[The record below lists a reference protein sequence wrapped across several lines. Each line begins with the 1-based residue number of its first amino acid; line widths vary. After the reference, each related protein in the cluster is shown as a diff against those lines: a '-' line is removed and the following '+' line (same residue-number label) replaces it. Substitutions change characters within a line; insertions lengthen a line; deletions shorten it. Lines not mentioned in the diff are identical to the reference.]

1 MFFWRPGRRL
11 GLHVRVL
18 RLRSR
23 SVLGSALAA
32 QGLFP
37 AGAAFAA
44 GNFDGAV
51 AVPAVAGA
59 EYELARAGALPG
71 R

>member
-1 MFFWRPGRRL
+1 MFFGAPG
-11 GLHVRVL
+11 GAWACAHVRVL

-23 SVLGSALAA
+23 SALGPALAV
-32 QGLFP
+32 QGLLP
-37 AGAAFAA
+37 TGAALAA

-59 EYELARAGALPG
+59 KYQLA
-71 R
+71 

>member
-1 MFFWRPGRRL
+1 MFFGTPG
-11 GLHVRVL
+11 GAWACAHVRVL

-23 SVLGSALAA
+23 SVLGSALAV
-32 QGLFP
+32 QGLLP

-44 GNFDGAV
+44 GNFDGLV

-59 EYELARAGALPG
+59 EYELA
-71 R
+71 

>member
-1 MFFWRPGRRL
+1 MQPGTRVFWRPGRRL

-23 SVLGSALAA
+23 SVLGPALAV
-32 QGLFP
+32 QGLLP

-44 GNFDGAV
+44 GNFDGLV
-51 AVPAVAGA
+51 AVPTVAGA
-59 EYELARAGALPG
+59 EYELA
-71 R
+71 